1 MKKLLLAL
9 VVVSFLGGVAAAQ
22 RTEIKKL
29 DVSTRTVSRNTTR
42 RPYLI
47 DVTRTDAVF
56 TVAAGVDRSRIKV
69 HTSKGDMTLTEL
81 LRKAGRPTTGS
92 VRIGLTSV
100 IQTGGLTHFPA
111 GTTQLVNCEG
121 FLCTCTGDEDCNDMF
136 LNHGCGDIAGCDERG
151 CWCLR
156 L

>member
-1 MKKLLLAL
+1 MKNLLLAVL
-9 VVVSFLGGVAAAQ
+9 VLGFVGGVAAAQ
-22 RTEIKKL
+22 RTEIKKV
-29 DVSTRTVSRNTTR
+29 DVSARTLTRNTTR

-47 DVTRTDAVF
+47 DVTRSDSVF
-56 TVAAGVDRSRIKV
+56 NIAAGVDRNRIKV

-81 LRKAGRPTTGS
+81 LRKAGRPTTGA

-100 IQTGGLTHFPA
+100 IQTGGTHLPA
-111 GTTQLVNCEG
+111 GTTNLVECSG
-121 FLCTCTGDEDCNDMF
+121 FLCTCTGDVDCNDMF
-136 LNHGCGDIAGCDERG
+136 VNHGCGDIAGCDERG